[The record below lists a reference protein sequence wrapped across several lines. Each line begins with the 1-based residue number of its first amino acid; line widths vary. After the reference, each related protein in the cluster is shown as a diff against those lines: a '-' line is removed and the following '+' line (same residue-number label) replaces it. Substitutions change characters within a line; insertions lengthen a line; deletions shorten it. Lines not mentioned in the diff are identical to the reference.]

1 MIYLLTENTCKTTS
15 RLKKIQIAVCCCLC
29 FLVALQLQAFQGSP
43 SNHLYN
49 QESKQGQD
57 SVLNKIIPLGN
68 EYQNSI
74 QLLNNRFRIDSDVQ
88 AVTLVFFREYGSAP
102 IVLVRPDGSKLFL
115 ENDNSDD
122 SYQWFETDTY
132 DMISLH
138 NPMPGPWQA
147 VGKILP
153 QSRVMVI
160 ADITLNAK
168 PIPDPIYS
176 GETLKQTAVLENGG
190 NEINMNSFRD
200 VVSLSIDFVSTNN
213 PSYAN
218 FGLGSRSIAM
228 FEDNGMGLDER
239 EGDGFFTGQFNLNI
253 VEGEW
258 QPVFTIRTPLF
269 SREQVDEPVVLLP
282 NPLRLSHQLTEIPS
296 SFDQN
301 GQEVLNNEITLE
313 IDVDRNELDIS
324 SIIVDGNIRHPN
336 GENEAF
342 YITQSSQTAKTF
354 DIQQKR
360 YGIHQVNL
368 TVFAKTL
375 NGRDVVLNADEYSIL
390 IEAPVIEQPLE
401 TTSESEN
408 NQATL
413 KPIVSVD
420 NELSTVSEEKDKSMS
435 MVYVAVVVNGILLVV
450 GSLFIVLI
458 VDKRRNPENHILK
471 QLKSKLPRI
480 SIKKKK
486 ATELDA
492 TAP

>member
-1 MIYLLTENTCKTTS
+1 MIYILAHNIQVSKARSYILQIGLILCLFVLFIPNLL
-15 RLKKIQIAVCCCLC
+15 
-29 FLVALQLQAFQGSP
+29 AFQASP
-43 SNHLYN
+43 SNHLYY
-49 QESKQGQD
+49 QQSKQGQA
-57 SVLNKIIPLGN
+57 SVLNKIVPLGN

-74 QLLNNRFRIDSDVQ
+74 KLLNNRFRIDSDVQ

-115 ENDNSDD
+115 ENDNTDD

-153 QSRVMVI
+153 HSRVMVI

-168 PIPDPIYS
+168 PIPSPIYS
-176 GETLKQTAVLENGG
+176 GETLKQTATLENGG
-190 NEINMNSFRD
+190 TEINMNSFKD

-218 FGLGSRSIAM
+218 FGLGSRSIAI

-239 EGDGFFTGQFNLNI
+239 EGDGKFTGQFNLKI

-282 NPLRLSHQLTEIPS
+282 NPVLVSHQFTEVPS
-296 SFDQN
+296 SLDQD

-313 IDVDRNELDIS
+313 IDVEREELNIS
-324 SIIVDGNIRHPN
+324 SVIVDGSIRHPN
-336 GENEAF
+336 GENESF
-342 YITQSSQTAKTF
+342 YITQSSPSSKKFKIKQR
-354 DIQQKR
+354 R

-368 TVFAKTL
+368 TVFAKTVE
-375 NGRDVVLNADEYSIL
+375 GRDVVISAEEYSVL
-390 IEAPVIEQPLE
+390 IEAPVLE
-401 TTSESEN
+401 LPNESKSLSDTSKADIQSLAKDTEESES
-408 NQATL
+408 L
-413 KPIVSVD
+413 
-420 NELSTVSEEKDKSMS
+420 EKEDTPFS
-435 MVYVAVVVNGILLVV
+435 MVYLAIFINIIILII
-450 GSLFIVLI
+450 GSIVIFFII
-458 VDKRRNPENHILK
+458 DKRRHPDNFILK
-471 QLKSKLPRI
+471 RLKFKLPKI
-480 SIKKKK
+480 SFKKNNDQN
-486 ATELDA
+486 TEA
-492 TAP
+492 TAS